1 MPSEDAG
8 CYFAPDTRSRWQ
20 KLVSRMFPA
29 GYCAVPDAPS
39 EFADCIHGR
48 AVARFCLLDRIR
60 VLLTGV
66 IVAEFRIVTENRV
79 GATVTNAEVY
89 VGTSADVFNR

>member
-1 MPSEDAG
+1 MSGGDYE
-8 CYFAPDTRSRWQ
+8 CYSAPDTRSRWQ
-20 KLVSRMFPA
+20 KLVNRMFPA
-29 GYCAVPDAPS
+29 VYCAVPDAPS

-66 IVAEFRIVTENRV
+66 IVAEFRIVTENSV
-79 GATVTNAEVY
+79 GDTVTNAEVY